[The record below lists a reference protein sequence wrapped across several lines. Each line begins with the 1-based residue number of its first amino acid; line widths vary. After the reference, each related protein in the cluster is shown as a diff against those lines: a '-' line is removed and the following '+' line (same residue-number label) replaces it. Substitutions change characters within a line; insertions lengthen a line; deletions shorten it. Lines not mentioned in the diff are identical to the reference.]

1 MAVSKTYR
9 FVAKD
14 WQGYTRDGYHSA
26 GNLREALDNLH
37 SQNLVVLQIREQT
50 GGTEKGIASRVNLFK
65 KKAKARD
72 FMLFCRQFGTMLSAG
87 MTALHAL
94 QVLVQQMEHL
104 EFQEKIRRVAHDL
117 EKGSTMEDAFGAHL
131 DFFPKILVNMIAAGE
146 TGGILDEVLERLAD
160 HFQKQH
166 DLEEKLRSATTYP
179 VVITVV
185 MFLVMS
191 VMVFFVLPRFADIF
205 DSIGIQLPLITRL
218 LLGTVNFVLHYW
230 YLVLGAMILLVAGL
244 VYAINTPGG
253 RLRFDRL
260 KLKAPIFGPIYT
272 KTVIARFARTL
283 STLMVSGV
291 GLLPSLEL
299 VEKVID
305 NVVLGRSLE
314 DVGEAVR
321 TGQSISV
328 PLRAS
333 AIFPPLVVEM
343 VHVGEE
349 TGGLDEMLRRTA
361 DFYEAEVAYVVDRL
375 GTIIEPVL
383 ILVIGFF
390 VGLLIISIIT
400 PLFQI
405 YQSI

>member
-1 MAVSKTYR
+1 MSRTYR

-14 WQGYTRDGYHSA
+14 WQGFTRDGYHSA
-26 GNLREALDNLH
+26 GSLREALDNLRG
-37 SQNLVVLQIREQT
+37 QNLIVLKIH
-50 GGTEKGIASRVNLFK
+50 EKSGAATRGARGLPFK
-65 KKAKARD
+65 KKVKARD
-72 FMLFCRQFGTMLSAG
+72 LMLFCRQFGTMIAAG

-94 QVLVQQMEHL
+94 QVLVLQTEHPEL
-104 EFQEKIRRVAHDL
+104 RERLRRIAHAL
-117 EKGSTMEDAFGAHL
+117 EKGSTMEDAFGAHPDL
-131 DFFPKILVNMIAAGE
+131 LPQILINMIAAGE
-146 TGGILDEVLERLAD
+146 AGGILEEVLERLAD

-166 DLEEKLRSATTYP
+166 DLEEKIRSATTYP

-185 MFLVMS
+185 MFLVMC

-205 DSIGIQLPLITRL
+205 ESIGGIQLPLITRL

-230 YLVLGAMILLVAGL
+230 YLVLGAVILLVAGL
-244 VYAINTPGG
+244 LYAINTPGG

-260 KLKAPIFGPIYT
+260 KLKAPVFGSIYT

-305 NVVLGRSLE
+305 NVVLGQSLKQ
-314 DVGEAVR
+314 VGEAIR
-321 TGQSISV
+321 TGQSISL

-383 ILVIGFF
+383 ILVIGLF